1 MEGVSNNSYIDGMKW
16 KKDEGAE
23 YADPDEQQ
31 KLEQEDFFKLLTEQ
45 LNMQDPSKPVENDQM
60 IAQMTNFTMAEGI
73 SGLSDRFD
81 QFATDMTSNQA
92 LQASTMVG
100 RKVLVPTDQ
109 ASLET
114 GAGVSGMVATPQSA
128 QNVKINIKDGT
139 GNVVRSLSMG
149 DLPEGTHEFEWD
161 GKMSNG
167 TDAPAGNYSFSVN
180 ASVGGQTEELPIQMH
195 ARVQSVSTG
204 GDRGVV
210 LNLKGLGGI
219 KLSDV
224 SEIS

>member
-1 MEGVSNNSYIDGMKW
+1 MEGVSNNSYIDDLKW
-16 KKDEGAE
+16 KKEDDAR
-23 YADPDEQQ
+23 YADPDEQG

-45 LNMQDPSKPVENDQM
+45 LSMQDPSKPVENDQM
-60 IAQMTNFTMAEGI
+60 IAQMTSFTMAEGI

-109 ASLET
+109 ANLES
-114 GAGVSGMVATPQSA
+114 GAGVTGMIATPQTA
-128 QNVKINIKDGT
+128 QNVKISIKDSTGATVKTIDLGDVEQGT
-139 GNVVRSLSMG
+139 K
-149 DLPEGTHEFEWD
+149 EFEWD
-161 GKMSNG
+161 GVMSNG
-167 TDAPAGNYSFSVN
+167 EEAPAGNYSFSVN
-180 ASVGGQTEELPIQMH
+180 AQVGGQTEELPLQMH

-224 SEIS
+224 TEIS

>member
-1 MEGVSNNSYIDGMKW
+1 MEGVSNNSYIDKMKW
-16 KKDEGAE
+16 KEEDDAK
-23 YADPDEQQ
+23 YADPDEQG

-60 IAQMTNFTMAEGI
+60 IAQMTSFTMAEGI

-109 ASLET
+109 ANLES
-114 GAGVSGMVATPQSA
+114 GAGVTGMIATPQAA
-128 QNVKINIKDGT
+128 QNVKINIKDSTGATVKTIEVGDMPQGT
-139 GNVVRSLSMG
+139 K
-149 DLPEGTHEFEWD
+149 EFEWD
-161 GKMSNG
+161 GTMSSG
-167 TDAPAGNYSFSVN
+167 EDAPAGNYSFSVN
-180 ASVGGQTEELPIQMH
+180 AQVGGKIEELPIQMH

-224 SEIS
+224 TEIS

>member
-1 MEGVSNNSYIDGMKW
+1 MEGVSTNSYIDNMKW
-16 KKDEGAE
+16 KKEDDAR
-23 YADPDEQQ
+23 YADPDERST
-31 KLEQEDFFKLLTEQ
+31 LEQEDFFKLLTEQ

-60 IAQMTNFTMAEGI
+60 IAQMTSFTMAEGI
-73 SGLSDRFD
+73 TGLSERFD
-81 QFATDMTSNQA
+81 KFASDMTSGQA

-100 RKVLVPTDQ
+100 RKVLVPTEK
-109 ASLET
+109 ANLET
-114 GAGVSGMVATPQSA
+114 GAGVTGMIATPQAA
-128 QNVKINIKDGT
+128 QNVKISIKDSTGATVETLEIGDMAQGT
-139 GNVVRSLSMG
+139 K
-149 DLPEGTHEFEWD
+149 EFEWD

-167 TDAPAGNYSFSVN
+167 EEAPAGNYSFSVN
-180 ASVGGQTEELPIQMH
+180 AQVGGKTEELPIQMH

-224 SEIS
+224 TEIS

>member
-23 YADPDEQQ
+23 YVDPEEQG

-60 IAQMTNFTMAEGI
+60 IAQMTSFTMAEGI

-109 ASLET
+109 ANLET
-114 GAGVSGMVATPQSA
+114 GAGVTGMIATPQTA
-128 QNVKINIKDGT
+128 QNVKISIKDSTGATVKTIDVGDMAQGT
-139 GNVVRSLSMG
+139 K
-149 DLPEGTHEFEWD
+149 EFEWD
-161 GKMSNG
+161 GVMSNG
-167 TDAPAGNYSFSVN
+167 EEAPAGNYSFSVN
-180 ASVGGQTEELPIQMH
+180 ANVGGQTEELPIQMH

>member
-60 IAQMTNFTMAEGI
+60 IAQMTSFTMAEGI

-81 QFATDMTSNQA
+81 QFANDMTSNQA
-92 LQASTMVG
+92 LQASTMVV

-109 ASLET
+109 ANLES
-114 GAGVSGMVATPQSA
+114 GAGVTGMIATPQSA
-128 QNVKINIKDGT
+128 QNVKINIKDSTGALVKTINLGDMPQGT
-139 GNVVRSLSMG
+139 K
-149 DLPEGTHEFEWD
+149 EFEWD
-161 GKMSNG
+161 GTMSDG
-167 TDAPAGNYSFSVN
+167 SEAPAGNYSFSVN

-224 SEIS
+224 TEIS

>member
-1 MEGVSNNSYIDGMKW
+1 MEGVSNNSYVDKMKW
-16 KKDEGAE
+16 QKEDGPE
-23 YADPDEQQ
+23 YVDPDEQG

-60 IAQMTNFTMAEGI
+60 IAQMTSFTMAEGI
-73 SGLSDRFD
+73 TGLSERFD
-81 QFATDMTSNQA
+81 QFASDMTSNQA

-109 ASLET
+109 ANLEA
-114 GAGVSGMVATPQSA
+114 GAGVTGMLATPQSA
-128 QNVKINIKDGT
+128 QNVKISIKDGT
-139 GNVVRSLSMG
+139 GAVVRTINMG
-149 DLPEGTHEFEWD
+149 DLPEGTKEFEWD

-167 TDAPAGNYSFSVN
+167 DEAPAGNYSFSVN
-180 ASVGGQTEELPIQMH
+180 ATVGGQTEELPIQMH

>member
-1 MEGVSNNSYIDGMKW
+1 MEGVSSNSYIDDMKW
-16 KKDEGAE
+16 KKEDDAR
-23 YADPDEQQ
+23 YADPDERS
-31 KLEQEDFFKLLTEQ
+31 KLEQEDFFRLLTEQ
-45 LNMQDPSKPVENDQM
+45 LSMQDPSKPVENDQM

-73 SGLSDRFD
+73 TGLSERFD
-81 QFATDMTSNQA
+81 QFASDMTSNQA

-109 ASLET
+109 ANLET
-114 GAGVSGMVATPQSA
+114 GAGVTGMIATPQSA
-128 QNVKINIKDGT
+128 QNVKINIKDSTGATVKTIEIGDMPQGT
-139 GNVVRSLSMG
+139 K
-149 DLPEGTHEFEWD
+149 EFEWD
-161 GKMSNG
+161 GKMANG
-167 TDAPAGNYSFSVN
+167 DEAPAGNYSFSVN
-180 ASVGGQTEELPIQMH
+180 AQVGGKTEELPIQMH

-224 SEIS
+224 TEIS

>member
-1 MEGVSNNSYIDGMKW
+1 MEGVSNNSLIDSMKW
-16 KKDEGAE
+16 KKDEGAKFS
-23 YADPDEQQ
+23 DPDEQQ

-60 IAQMTNFTMAEGI
+60 IAQMTSFTMAEGI
-73 SGLSDRFD
+73 SGLADRFD
-81 QFATDMTSNQA
+81 QFASDMTSNQA

-109 ASLET
+109 ANLES
-114 GAGVSGMVATPQSA
+114 GAGVTGMIATPQTA

-139 GNVVRSLSMG
+139 GAVVRTINMG
-149 DLPEGTHEFEWD
+149 DLPQGTKEFEWD

-167 TDAPAGNYSFSVN
+167 QEAPAGNYSFSVN
-180 ASVGGQTEELPIQMH
+180 ANVGGQTEELPIQMH

>member
-1 MEGVSNNSYIDGMKW
+1 MEGVSNNSLIDSMKW
-16 KKDEGAE
+16 KKEDDAR
-23 YADPDEQQ
+23 YADPDEQG

-60 IAQMTNFTMAEGI
+60 IAQMTSFTMAEGI

-109 ASLET
+109 ANLES
-114 GAGVSGMVATPQSA
+114 GAGVTGMIATPQTA
-128 QNVKINIKDGT
+128 QNVKINIKDSTGALVKTVDVGDMAQGT
-139 GNVVRSLSMG
+139 K
-149 DLPEGTHEFEWD
+149 EFEWD
-161 GKMSNG
+161 GVMSNG
-167 TDAPAGNYSFSVN
+167 EEAPAGNYSFSVN
-180 ASVGGQTEELPIQMH
+180 ANVGGQTEELPIQMH

-224 SEIS
+224 TEIS

>member
-16 KKDEGAE
+16 KKDEGAK
-23 YADPDEQQ
+23 YANPDEEQ
-31 KLEQEDFFKLLTEQ
+31 KLQQEDFFKLLTEQ

-60 IAQMTNFTMAEGI
+60 ISQMTSFTMAEGI
-73 SGLSDRFD
+73 SGLADRFD
-81 QFATDMTSNQA
+81 QFASDMTSNQA

-100 RKVLVPTDQ
+100 RKVLVPTDK
-109 ASLET
+109 ANLEE
-114 GAGVSGMVATPQSA
+114 GAGISGMIATPQSA
-128 QNVKINIKDGT
+128 QNVKISIKDSTGATVKTIDIGDMPQGT
-139 GNVVRSLSMG
+139 K
-149 DLPEGTHEFEWD
+149 EFEWD
-161 GKMSNG
+161 GMTSSG
-167 TDAPAGNYSFSVN
+167 EEAPAGNYTFSVN
-180 ASVGGQTEELPIQMH
+180 ANVGGQSEELPIQMH

-224 SEIS
+224 TEIS

>member
-1 MEGVSNNSYIDGMKW
+1 MEGVSNNSLIDSMKW

-23 YADPDEQQ
+23 YADPDEQG

-60 IAQMTNFTMAEGI
+60 IAQMTSFTMAEGI

-81 QFATDMTSNQA
+81 QFANDMTSNQA

-109 ASLET
+109 ANLES
-114 GAGVSGMVATPQSA
+114 GAGVTGMIATPQTA
-128 QNVKINIKDGT
+128 QNVKINIKDSTGALVKTIDVGDMAQGT
-139 GNVVRSLSMG
+139 K
-149 DLPEGTHEFEWD
+149 EFEWD
-161 GKMSNG
+161 GVMSNG
-167 TDAPAGNYSFSVN
+167 EEAPAGNYSFSVN
-180 ASVGGQTEELPIQMH
+180 ANVGGQTEELPIQMH

>member
-60 IAQMTNFTMAEGI
+60 IAQMTSFTMAEGI

-81 QFATDMTSNQA
+81 QFANDMTSNQA

-109 ASLET
+109 ANLES
-114 GAGVSGMVATPQSA
+114 GAGVTGMIATPQTA
-128 QNVKINIKDGT
+128 QSVKISIKDSTGATVKTIDVGDMAQGT
-139 GNVVRSLSMG
+139 K
-149 DLPEGTHEFEWD
+149 EFEWD
-161 GKMSNG
+161 GVMSNG
-167 TDAPAGNYSFSVN
+167 EEAPAGNYTFSVN
-180 ASVGGQTEELPIQMH
+180 ANVGGQTEELPLQMH

>member
-1 MEGVSNNSYIDGMKW
+1 MEGVSNNSYLDSLKW
-16 KKDEGAE
+16 ERKDDARF
-23 YADPDEQQ
+23 ADPDEEK
-31 KLEQEDFFKLLTEQ
+31 KLQQEDFFKLLTEQ

-60 IAQMTNFTMAEGI
+60 IAQMTSFTMAEGI
-73 SGLSDRFD
+73 SGLADRFD
-81 QFATDMTSNQA
+81 QFASDMTSNQA

-109 ASLET
+109 ANLET
-114 GAGVSGMVATPQSA
+114 GAGITGMIATPQAA
-128 QNVKINIKDGT
+128 QNVKISIKDSTGATVRTLDLGDMAAGT
-139 GNVVRSLSMG
+139 K
-149 DLPEGTHEFEWD
+149 EFEWD
-161 GKMSNG
+161 GTLSNG
-167 TDAPAGNYSFSVN
+167 EEAPAGNYTFSVN
-180 ASVGGQTEELPIQMH
+180 AQVAGQTEELPIQMH

-224 SEIS
+224 TEIS

>member
-1 MEGVSNNSYIDGMKW
+1 MEGVSTNSYIDNMKW
-16 KKDEGAE
+16 KKEDDSR
-23 YADPDEQQ
+23 YADPDERS

-60 IAQMTNFTMAEGI
+60 IAQMTSFTMAEGI
-73 SGLSDRFD
+73 TGLSERFD
-81 QFATDMTSNQA
+81 QFASDMTSNQA

-109 ASLET
+109 ANLET
-114 GAGVSGMVATPQSA
+114 GAGITGMIATPQAA
-128 QNVKINIKDGT
+128 QNVKINIKDSTGATVKTLELDDMPAGT
-139 GNVVRSLSMG
+139 K
-149 DLPEGTHEFEWD
+149 EFEWD
-161 GKMSNG
+161 GTMSNG
-167 TDAPAGNYSFSVN
+167 DEAPAGNYSFSVN
-180 ASVGGQTEELPIQMH
+180 AQVGGKTEELPIQMH

-224 SEIS
+224 TEIS

>member
-1 MEGVSNNSYIDGMKW
+1 MEGVSNNSLIDSMKW
-16 KKDEGAE
+16 KKDEGTKFS
-23 YADPDEQQ
+23 DPDEQG

-60 IAQMTNFTMAEGI
+60 IAQMTSFTMAEGI

-109 ASLET
+109 ANLES
-114 GAGVSGMVATPQSA
+114 GAGVSGMVATPQTA
-128 QNVKINIKDGT
+128 QNTKINIKDAT
-139 GNVVRSLSMG
+139 GSVVRTINMG
-149 DLPEGTHEFEWD
+149 DLPEGTHEFDWD

-167 TDAPAGNYSFSVN
+167 VDAPAGNYSFSVN
-180 ASVGGQTEELPIQMH
+180 ASVGGQTEELPLQMH

>member
-1 MEGVSNNSYIDGMKW
+1 MEGVSNNSYIDNMKW
-16 KKDEGAE
+16 KKEDDAR
-23 YADPDEQQ
+23 YADPDERS

-60 IAQMTNFTMAEGI
+60 IAQMTSFTMAEGI

-109 ASLET
+109 ANLET
-114 GAGVSGMVATPQSA
+114 GAGVTGMIATPQAA
-128 QNVKINIKDGT
+128 QNVKINIKDSTGATVKTLELDDMPAGT
-139 GNVVRSLSMG
+139 K
-149 DLPEGTHEFEWD
+149 EFEWD

-167 TDAPAGNYSFSVN
+167 EDAPAGNYSFSVN
-180 ASVGGQTEELPIQMH
+180 AQVGGKTEELPIQMH

>member
-1 MEGVSNNSYIDGMKW
+1 MEGVSNNSYIDNMKW
-16 KKDEGAE
+16 KKDDGPE

-60 IAQMTNFTMAEGI
+60 IAQMTSFTMAEGI
-73 SGLSDRFD
+73 TGLSERFD
-81 QFATDMTSNQA
+81 KFAEDMTSNQA

-109 ASLET
+109 ANLEE
-114 GAGVSGMVATPQSA
+114 GAGVSGMIATPQTA
-128 QNVKINIKDGT
+128 QNVKINIKDST
-139 GNVVRSLSMG
+139 GAVVKTLNMG
-149 DLPEGTHEFEWD
+149 DMPEGTKEFEWD
-161 GKMSNG
+161 GTMANG
-167 TDAPAGNYSFSVN
+167 EQAPAGNYSFSVN
-180 ASVGGQTEELPIQMH
+180 ANVGGQTEELPLQMH

-204 GDRGVV
+204 GERGVV

>member
-1 MEGVSNNSYIDGMKW
+1 MEGVSNNSYIDNMKW
-16 KKDEGAE
+16 KQEEGAE
-23 YADPDEQQ
+23 YADPDEQG

-60 IAQMTNFTMAEGI
+60 IAQMTSFTMAEGI

-109 ASLET
+109 ANLES
-114 GAGVSGMVATPQSA
+114 GAGVTGMIATPQTA
-128 QNVKINIKDGT
+128 QNVKISIKDSTGATVKTIDLGDVEQGT
-139 GNVVRSLSMG
+139 K
-149 DLPEGTHEFEWD
+149 EFEWD
-161 GKMSNG
+161 GIMSNG
-167 TDAPAGNYSFSVN
+167 EEAPAGNYSFSVN
-180 ASVGGQTEELPIQMH
+180 AQVGGQTEELPLQMH

>member
-60 IAQMTNFTMAEGI
+60 IAQMTSFTMAEGI

-81 QFATDMTSNQA
+81 QFANDMTSNQA

-109 ASLET
+109 ANLES
-114 GAGVSGMVATPQSA
+114 GAGVTGMIATPQSA
-128 QNVKINIKDGT
+128 QNVKINIKDSTGALVKTINLGDRPQGT
-139 GNVVRSLSMG
+139 K
-149 DLPEGTHEFEWD
+149 EFEWD
-161 GKMSNG
+161 GTMSDG
-167 TDAPAGNYSFSVN
+167 SEAPAGNYSFSVN

-224 SEIS
+224 TEIS

>member
-1 MEGVSNNSYIDGMKW
+1 MEGVSNNSYIDDLKW
-16 KKDEGAE
+16 KKEDDAR
-23 YADPDEQQ
+23 YADPDEEG

-45 LNMQDPSKPVENDQM
+45 LSMQDPSKPVENDQM
-60 IAQMTNFTMAEGI
+60 ISQMTSFTMAEGI
-73 SGLSDRFD
+73 SGLADRFD
-81 QFATDMTSNQA
+81 QFASDMTSNQA

-100 RKVLVPTDQ
+100 RKVLVPTDK
-109 ASLET
+109 ANLET
-114 GAGVSGMVATPQSA
+114 GAGVTGMIATPQTA
-128 QNVKINIKDGT
+128 QNVKISIKDSTGATVKTIELGDVEQGT
-139 GNVVRSLSMG
+139 K
-149 DLPEGTHEFEWD
+149 EFEWD

-167 TDAPAGNYSFSVN
+167 EEAPAGNYSFSVN
-180 ASVGGQTEELPIQMH
+180 AQVGGQSEELPIQMH

-224 SEIS
+224 TEIS

>member
-1 MEGVSNNSYIDGMKW
+1 MEGVSNNSYIDSMKW
-16 KKDEGAE
+16 KKEEGAKF
-23 YADPDEQQ
+23 ADPDEEQ
-31 KLEQEDFFKLLTEQ
+31 KLQQEDFFKLLTEQ

-60 IAQMTNFTMAEGI
+60 IAQMTSFTMAEGI

-81 QFATDMTSNQA
+81 QFANDMTSNQA

-109 ASLET
+109 ANLES
-114 GAGVSGMVATPQSA
+114 GAGVTGMIATPQSA
-128 QNVKINIKDGT
+128 QNVKINIKDSTGALVKTINLGDMPQGT
-139 GNVVRSLSMG
+139 K
-149 DLPEGTHEFEWD
+149 EFEWD
-161 GKMSNG
+161 GTMSDG
-167 TDAPAGNYSFSVN
+167 SEAPAGNYSFSVN

-224 SEIS
+224 TEIS